1 MLAWF
6 YFRSA
11 FLISR
16 LVERMNKCVDFCLT
30 LFAFHVFF
38 CAVSYGMPTQ
48 WEWWALQVGSVVAL
62 IELTAYLCAELESA
76 EIVMPYHAAAK
87 KKTPQ
92 APPSETA
99 SLLPPT
105 STALLHSRSSSSA
118 SQALANGSSTPL
130 VSSSANGDEGL
141 PLLSVLVEH

>member
-1 MLAWF
+1 
-6 YFRSA
+6 
-11 FLISR
+11 
-16 LVERMNKCVDFCLT
+16 MNKCVDFCVT
-30 LFAFHVFF
+30 LFGFHLFF
-38 CAVSYGMPTQ
+38 CAVSFGMPTQ

-76 EIVMPYHAAAK
+76 EIVMPYHAVAK

-92 APPSETA
+92 APSETA

-130 VSSSANGDEGL
+130 VASSSNSSASNGDEGL